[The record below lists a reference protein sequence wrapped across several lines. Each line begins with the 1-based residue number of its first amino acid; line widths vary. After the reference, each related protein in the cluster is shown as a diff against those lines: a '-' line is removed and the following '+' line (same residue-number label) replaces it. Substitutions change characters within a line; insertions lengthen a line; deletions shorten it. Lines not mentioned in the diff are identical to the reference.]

1 MMAKQLLALSR
12 FYTLSSSFYCLLRL
26 HFNLLTQ
33 QNGVKIHTT
42 KMLNQP
48 KDSWVIQETL

>member
-1 MMAKQLLALSR
+1 MAKQLLALSR
-12 FYTLSSSFYCLLRL
+12 FYTLSSFYCLLRH

-48 KDSWVIQETL
+48 KDSWVVQETL